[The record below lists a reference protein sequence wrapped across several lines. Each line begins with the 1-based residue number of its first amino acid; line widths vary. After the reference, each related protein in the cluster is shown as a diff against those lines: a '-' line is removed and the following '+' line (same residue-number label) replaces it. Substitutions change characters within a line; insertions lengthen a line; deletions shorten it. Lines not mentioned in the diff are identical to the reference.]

1 MGRLLAAAFAVAFLA
16 PVVRAERITIYSY
29 SFSNQYVVRVSGED
43 LEKSPSWKD
52 DAENP
57 PLSAKKAI
65 KLANEMK
72 DSLVKDGKDFKWI
85 LESASLKPARRD
97 RWYWLL
103 NYEVEFQGAHTGA
116 PIQLRLV
123 VLMDG
128 TVIKPEVRK
137 LPEK

>member
-65 KLANEMK
+65 KLATEMK
-72 DSLVKDGKDFKWI
+72 DSLVKDSKNYKWTLTSARLEPAGGGK
-85 LESASLKPARRD
+85 
-97 RWYWLL
+97 WYWLIY
-103 NYEVEFQGAHTGA
+103 YEAQFPIGTGI
-116 PIQLRLV
+116 PDHLRLV

-128 TVIKPEVRK
+128 KVIKPEVRK
-137 LPEK
+137 YPEK